1 MNERI
6 EIEKMQEIPDATTVD
21 QGLPQKGNESESKCK
36 VSPAID
42 KSGEKPL
49 SLQHNDSEEK
59 AVIERESS
67 EHSTVCDAGKTPTA
81 ISMLRIPHPPGDSD
95 SSKKGG
101 TPVFKEN
108 LETES
113 PSPSTSTDEPLS
125 SRPLVIQ
132 HPIIDKESETTVFT
146 GVSSSTFREKIS
158 SMRLPNAMQH
168 RVYQHDFSIEGL
180 TEDIA
185 HIQILDVGLE
195 PLSTGLN
202 AELLEKS
209 ISVHGTP
216 TGKGTVTLWIEY
228 TMGTPNDNSKKLKAH
243 FPELTIFPDPKA
255 LWKDLPVDE
264 SAPYQTPNE
273 AVGGRFDINGKNLV
287 IASKRG
293 RSHAHEGKFRDDS
306 FSFGWIPEY
315 QWLIVAVSDG
325 AGSAEFSR
333 KGAEIACLTFV
344 DELKEKLSTPET
356 NYKIDS
362 LDKHNQEM
370 ALERLLFSVAHQ
382 AAVNIKD
389 VANEHNDPI
398 KKYSATFLGYIAK
411 KFENEWLF
419 VSVGIG
425 DGAIALLDTESR
437 IHLLNEPDGGE
448 YVGQTRF
455 LTTPEVWKD
464 NHKRTSS
471 IRVRDFQCVFSMTD
485 GVSDP
490 MFETDNNLKDSQKWI
505 DFWNNLKSSKDNPI
519 HFDKHEEQTQK
530 ELLAWLDFWSKGNHD
545 DRTLAVLY

>member
-1 MNERI
+1 MNEHT
-6 EIEKMQEIPDATTVD
+6 EIEKMPEILEQSAEVPEIQPKDR
-21 QGLPQKGNESESKCK
+21 ESESKCNASPVTK
-36 VSPAID
+36 STGEQPVSAPKDDGEID
-42 KSGEKPL
+42 AL
-49 SLQHNDSEEK
+49 NQQDSFKHSTEEK
-59 AVIERESS
+59 KDETSS
-67 EHSTVCDAGKTPTA
+67 S
-81 ISMLRIPHPPGDSD
+81 IS
-95 SSKKGG
+95 
-101 TPVFKEN
+101 V
-108 LETES
+108 
-113 PSPSTSTDEPLS
+113 STDELLS
-125 SRPLVIQ
+125 SIPLVIQ
-132 HPIIDKESETTVFT
+132 PPIVKGPEQPASSCIP
-146 GVSSSTFREKIS
+146 SSSFREKVL

-168 RVYQHDFSIEGL
+168 RVYQYELPIEAL
-180 TEDIA
+180 TENIA
-185 HIQILDVGLE
+185 HIQILKAGLE
-195 PLSTGLN
+195 PLTTGLKV
-202 AELLEKS
+202 ELQEKS
-209 ISVHGTP
+209 ICVHGTP
-216 TGKGTVTLWIEY
+216 TEKGTATLWVEY
-228 TMGTPNDNSKKLKAH
+228 VTGEPNGNSKNLTAC
-243 FPELTIFPDPKA
+243 FPELTIFPDPKS

-273 AVGGRFDINGKNLV
+273 AIGGRFDISGKNIML
-287 IASKRG
+287 ASKRG

-315 QWLIVAVSDG
+315 KWLIVAVSDG

-333 KGAEIACLTFV
+333 KGSEIACMTFV
-344 DELKEKLSTPET
+344 DELREKLSTAET
-356 NYKIDS
+356 NQKIDS

-370 ALERLLFSVAHQ
+370 ALERLLFSTAHQ

-389 VANEHNDPI
+389 VASEHNDPV

-425 DGAIALLDTESR
+425 DGAIALLDTENQV
-437 IHLLNEPDGGE
+437 HLLNEPDGGE

-464 NHKRTSS
+464 NHKRTFS
-471 IRVRDFQCVFSMTD
+471 IRVHDFQSVFSMTD

-490 MFETDNNLKDSQKWI
+490 MFETDNNLKNSQKWI
-505 DFWNNLKSSKDNPI
+505 DFWNNLKNSKDNPI